1 MLKGPGG
8 FQKIVN
14 GSMNIAIGIC
24 MSIAILA
31 IMQSQ
36 PEFAGV
42 SLFTPIAVLQSVVL
56 SFCVGY
62 TGGDLVPAMVWGQRL
77 VGALRI
83 KNRIG
88 IHIVTSVVLGTCMAV
103 VITFVCAFIN
113 NIVAQGMAGVI
124 GFFLSF
130 IPIIIGIAVLI
141 VLILL
146 APVMKMAST
155 ISGFDP
161 MQAPPAED

>member
-24 MSIAILA
+24 MSVVILA
-31 IMQSQ
+31 IMQGR
-36 PEFAGV
+36 PELAGIPV
-42 SLFTPIAVLQSVVL
+42 LTPVAVLQSVVL

-62 TGGDLVPAMVWGQRL
+62 TGGDLVPAMTWGQRL
-77 VGALRI
+77 IGVLHI
-83 KNRIG
+83 KNRVVM
-88 IHIVTSVVLGTCMAV
+88 HIITSVVLGTCMAV

-113 NIVAQGMAGVI
+113 NITTQGMAGVI

-146 APVMKMAST
+146 APVMKMASA

-161 MQAPPAED
+161 MQAPPAKD